1 VIRSLLQSLA
11 YSGKGGRDL
20 RIDFLRGYCLFIMAV
35 DHIGANSFF
44 LYLTGNVQF
53 YTSAAEG
60 FYFISGL
67 TLGLLATR
75 ETFAQTVER
84 LLKRSVVLY
93 RTAILIAL
101 GFGAWSLLTGLK
113 VWDVPWPKENW
124 LEPLFPILTMRQ
136 GYAGSEILTLYVLFM
151 LLAPIVMLALFRK
164 KGWLVLLVSGALYA
178 ISQYRHDA
186 VNLDASNFATYF
198 LPAAWQFLFYGGLVI
213 GYHREDLSKLLAQF
227 APLRTVLSG
236 AVVVAAIAFLWS
248 YTHGHNLWPSLPAL
262 ALGED
267 NKTNL
272 TPARLLMTALYIQ
285 AFYIL
290 VTSLWKPLYR
300 VLGWLLIPLGSA
312 SLWTFTGHIVAIAV
326 LYNLPLYVSTE
337 DNVWAGTLWDC
348 LAILGIWASIHLYRR
363 FRPGRTARAANPK
376 AAAASD

>member
-1 VIRSLLQSLA
+1 
-11 YSGKGGRDL
+11 
-20 RIDFLRGYCLFIMAV
+20 M
-35 DHIGANSFF
+35 
-44 LYLTGNVQF
+44 
-53 YTSAAEG
+53 
-60 FYFISGL
+60 
-67 TLGLLATR
+67 
-75 ETFAQTVER
+75 
-84 LLKRSVVLY
+84 
-93 RTAILIAL
+93 
-101 GFGAWSLLTGLK
+101 
-113 VWDVPWPKENW
+113 
-124 LEPLFPILTMRQ
+124 
-136 GYAGSEILTLYVLFM
+136 
-151 LLAPIVMLALFRK
+151 
-164 KGWLVLLVSGALYA
+164 
-178 ISQYRHDA
+178 
-186 VNLDASNFATYF
+186 
-198 LPAAWQFLFYGGLVI
+198 I